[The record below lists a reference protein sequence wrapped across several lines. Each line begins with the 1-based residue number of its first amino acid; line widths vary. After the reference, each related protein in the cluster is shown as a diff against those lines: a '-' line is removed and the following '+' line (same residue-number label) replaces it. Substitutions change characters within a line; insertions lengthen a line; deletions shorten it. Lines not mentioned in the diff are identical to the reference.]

1 VNVGVY
7 KLFDALKLSEEL
19 ELDLVEISSKAVP
32 PVCKILNYKKFLY
45 EQKKREKSL
54 KSKTSKVVVKEIR
67 FGPQTDDHD
76 YEFKKKHAEKFLKDG
91 AKLKAF
97 VFFKGRS
104 IIFKEQGQILLLRL
118 AQDLEHIGKVEKLPE
133 LEGKRMIM
141 FITPKKKVI
150 MPKMK
155 TKSSAK
161 KRFKLTGTGKIK
173 RKHAFKN
180 HILTKKSK
188 KRKLRLTNDALVN
201 EKDVPNIKEQL
212 RLK

>member
-1 VNVGVY
+1 
-7 KLFDALKLSEEL
+7 
-19 ELDLVEISSKAVP
+19 
-32 PVCKILNYKKFLY
+32 
-45 EQKKREKSL
+45 
-54 KSKTSKVVVKEIR
+54 
-67 FGPQTDDHD
+67 
-76 YEFKKKHAEKFLKDG
+76 
-91 AKLKAF
+91 
-97 VFFKGRS
+97 
-104 IIFKEQGQILLLRL
+104 
-118 AQDLEHIGKVEKLPE
+118 
-133 LEGKRMIM
+133 
-141 FITPKKKVI
+141 

-161 KRFKLTGTGKIK
+161 KRFKVTGSGKIK